1 MAGRFAIL
9 DFGFWILDFKHLLF
23 ELTEEG
29 IATIT
34 INRPEARNAIN
45 TPLRHDFQALSELLL
60 TDSAIKVVI
69 FTGAGDEAFSA
80 GGDISHFER
89 AWLTPDF
96 RAHGHGLT
104 EFFNLL
110 EVLEKPVI
118 ASVNGV
124 ATGAGLQLAMA
135 CDLRIASAQ
144 ARFGFR
150 ENFLN
155 LIPGHGG
162 TVRLVKL
169 IGLAKA
175 KELIFMGDFLD
186 APQAQAIGLV
196 NRVVPPEAL
205 TGEVMALAHKLR
217 QRAPQSLGLVK
228 RLLMA
233 ATETDKAS
241 ALFLE
246 SLAQSV
252 LIKTEDHQE
261 GLRAFREKRQAKFT
275 GE

>member
-1 MAGRFAIL
+1 MEFT
-9 DFGFWILDFKHLLF
+9 HLHYD
-23 ELTEEG
+23 LTDG
-29 IATIT
+29 VATVT
-34 INRPEARNAIN
+34 LNRPEARNAIN
-45 TPLRHDFQALSELLL
+45 MAMRRDFRALGDHLL
-60 TDSAIKVVI
+60 TDSAVKVVI

-80 GGDISHFER
+80 GGDIGHFER
-89 AWLTPDF
+89 DWLTPEF
-96 RAHGHGLT
+96 RAHGHHLT

-110 EVLEKPVI
+110 ETLEKPVI
-118 ASVNGV
+118 AAVNGV
-124 ATGAGLQLAMA
+124 ATGAGQQLAMA
-135 CDLRIASAQ
+135 CDLRIASDR

-169 IGLAKA
+169 VGLARA
-175 KELIFMGDFLD
+175 KELIFMGEFIS
-186 APQAQAIGLV
+186 AEEARGIGLV
-196 NRVVPPEAL
+196 SRVVPHESLLAE
-205 TGEVMALAHKLR
+205 TQALARKLL

-228 RLLMA
+228 RLLLA

-261 GLRAFREKRQAKFT
+261 GLRAFREKRRP
-275 GE
+275 

>member
-1 MAGRFAIL
+1 MRFT
-9 DFGFWILDFKHLLF
+9 HLLYN
-23 ELTEEG
+23 LNDG
-29 IATIT
+29 IATVT
-34 INRPEARNAIN
+34 LNRPEARNALS
-45 TPLRHDFQALSELLL
+45 TEMRHDLRALGDLLL
-60 TDSAIKVVI
+60 TDSTVKVVI

-80 GGDISHFER
+80 GGDINHFER
-89 AWLTPDF
+89 EWLTPDF
-96 RAHGHGLT
+96 RAHGHHLT

-110 EVLEKPVI
+110 ETLEKPVI
-118 ASVNGV
+118 AAINGV

-135 CDLRIASAQ
+135 CDLRLASTQ

-162 TVRLVKL
+162 TVRLVRL
-169 IGLAKA
+169 VGLARA
-175 KELIFMGDFLD
+175 KELIFMGDFI
-186 APQAQAIGLV
+186 AAAEAQAIGLV
-196 NRVVPPEAL
+196 HRVVSPESLLA
-205 TGEVMALAHKLR
+205 EAQALAQKLL

-228 RLLMA
+228 RLLLSA
-233 ATETDKAS
+233 SETDQAS

-261 GLRAFREKRQAKFT
+261 GVHAFRDKRKPKFT
-275 GE
+275 GR

>member
-1 MAGRFAIL
+1 MNF
-9 DFGFWILDFKHLLF
+9 DHLLF
-23 ELTEEG
+23 DLSDDG

-34 INRPEARNAIN
+34 LNRPEARNAIN
-45 TPLRHDFQALSELLL
+45 MPMRHDFQALGERLMN
-60 TDSAIKVVI
+60 DSAIKVVI

-80 GGDISHFER
+80 GGDIGHFER
-89 AWLTPDF
+89 DWLTPEF
-96 RAHGHGLT
+96 RVHGHLLT
-104 EFFNLL
+104 GFFNLL
-110 EVLEKPVI
+110 EELEKPVI
-118 ASVNGV
+118 AAINGV

-135 CDLRIASAQ
+135 CDLRLASEQQ

-162 TVRLVKL
+162 TVRLVRL
-169 IGLAKA
+169 VGLGKA
-175 KELIFMGDFLD
+175 KELIFMGDFISAQEAQAMGLVQRVVPHESLQAEAQTIAQKLLKR
-186 APQAQAIGLV
+186 APQA
-196 NRVVPPEAL
+196 
-205 TGEVMALAHKLR
+205 
-217 QRAPQSLGLVK
+217 LGLVK

-241 ALFLE
+241 TLFLE

-252 LIKTEDHQE
+252 LIKTGDHQE
-261 GLRAFREKRQAKFT
+261 GLRAFREKRKPDFK